1 MAYKVSRFALMYSPP
16 TLMVEFN
23 DPADGSNYVK
33 KINLKNI
40 ANVKAS
46 FNVSC
51 CCWLIDWSNVCF
63 RLFAEK

>member
-23 DPADGSNYVK
+23 DPADDSKYVK

-40 ANVKAS
+40 ANVKVGS
-46 FNVSC
+46 NMHNVMM
-51 CCWLIDWSNVCF
+51 I
-63 RLFAEK
+63 